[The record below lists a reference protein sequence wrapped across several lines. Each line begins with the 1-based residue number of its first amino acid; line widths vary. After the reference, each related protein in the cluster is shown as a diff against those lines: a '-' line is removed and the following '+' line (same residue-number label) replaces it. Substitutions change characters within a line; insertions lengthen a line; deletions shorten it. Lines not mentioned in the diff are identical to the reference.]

1 MKVFTLITC
10 FLLLSTGVIFGQKIK
25 EKDRTNFEILSN
37 QKDSAALELA
47 LFNKDYDA
55 AAVLSYRLLVNDEKN
70 IKSLY
75 KLAEIHFSGK
85 KFNLAINSCRNIITL
100 DSLNVK
106 AFKLAARSFINLKQG
121 ESAAGVY
128 QLMYSRFNEV
138 NYLYEKAIV
147 QFNNKQNKE
156 SLSTLSAILSDTTSL
171 TKTIEITNKNENN
184 KVTKQNIPIEAAAY
198 NVAGYILLQEKNYK
212 LAKVQFEASIKISP
226 EFIFANN
233 NLRKVLTLEAEPKT
247 PDAGKTK

>member
-1 MKVFTLITC
+1 
-10 FLLLSTGVIFGQKIK
+10 
-25 EKDRTNFEILSN
+25 
-37 QKDSAALELA
+37 
-47 LFNKDYDA
+47 
-55 AAVLSYRLLVNDEKN
+55 
-70 IKSLY
+70 
-75 KLAEIHFSGK
+75 
-85 KFNLAINSCRNIITL
+85 
-100 DSLNVK
+100 
-106 AFKLAARSFINLKQG
+106 
-121 ESAAGVY
+121 
-128 QLMYSRFNEV
+128 MYSRFNEV